1 MATKKTTMAA
11 RRLENSPPLSAEEI
25 KDIDD
30 FYAHPE
36 EHKVGTIN
44 ELLAELHSEDCD
56 ES

>member
-1 MATKKTTMAA
+1 MAA

-36 EHKVGTIN
+36 EHRVSTLN